1 MMNHSRFAVIALHEI
16 RTFSRSP
23 LFWIQVVL
31 VTLISLSLNPTAM
44 IPSAEGAASN
54 DADLF
59 VNSRYAI
66 AQFFSLSGFF
76 IYTFFLSI
84 LAGLSVI
91 RDDEANISALLNST
105 PLTSKTYV
113 WGKFSGILA
122 AIGLL
127 LALHI
132 MIHMLNMQF
141 GSIDDP
147 ALARGPFN
155 PGNYIIPAL
164 LFAAPGMILSA
175 GLSFAV
181 GTWTRKPMAVYAVP
195 TILFIVTIQFFF
207 NTPAD
212 GIPDFLNQ
220 MLLISDPSGV
230 RWLMQSV
237 FDIDRGILFY
247 NTAPLALDAT
257 FVMNRILIITLP
269 LLAVT
274 GAVWHHRKAVVQ
286 GRRQRSWMFWRK
298 NTTDQTIQNDAQSFL
313 QVKTL
318 GMSSHTPSFFA
329 SLWHI
334 TRIEAY
340 ILLRQPVLYLLILFT
355 IGMVMEMATEAGN
368 GPFGA
373 RAILSSGSMAVATLS
388 IASFLICLILLF
400 YAVES
405 YQREQSTQFQ
415 SILYTSPFRTGALLL
430 GKSLALFCV
439 CTAVLLILSLLIIA
453 IQVGQQGSIELMP
466 LFIIYGFLMMPT
478 FFFWNAFVVAITA
491 MARNR
496 YAIYG
501 ICLMVLGFSSYQ
513 HFQGNMTWLTN
524 WDLWGTLRWSEMGLF
539 ELNLIP
545 LIYNR
550 CFILSLAVLF
560 FAIAIMVFARTER
573 DATANVRR
581 RSISAQM
588 RYGFRLMPYMLLP
601 ILLGGFIGLQI
612 HNGFQGN
619 AVQQKAKRYWR
630 TNFATWHDFEPPA
643 ISYIDL
649 DIELAPEQRQM
660 TLTGAYRLVNHT
672 ANPMSELPFT
682 IGTSFGEVDWTLDG
696 YDVQPDDR
704 YGLHVL
710 TPAAPL
716 LPGDSI
722 TVGYA
727 YTAVYPD
734 GFTRNGGGMPHFI
747 LPSGVLLSTYR
758 GDFLPRPG
766 FDSARGLDQD
776 NYFEPA
782 NNENSATVSPPF
794 NTRVK
799 VRAPSDYTVNA
810 VGRKTQEVTQD
821 GYTTVTWESDY
832 PVRVLNVMAGKW
844 DVRQEGQTAVYFHPE
859 HDYNIETMLNT
870 LVAARENFSAWFYPY
885 PWQDLRINEFPN
897 LETNATAFPTNIS
910 FSESIGFLTRTDD
923 EHDLVSIVTAHEAA
937 HQWWGHLLSPQES
950 PGVDMLIEGMA
961 NYSALLLQEKLYGSE
976 ARINFALLLEE
987 QYVRQRRIDLEKPLV
1002 EDNGNSVSGEAITN
1016 NKGAWVMWML
1026 HQQFGATAMYSGL
1039 QSFISNNI
1047 NASNGPNIIDL
1058 IETLRPLAPDSVTY
1072 QAFIDQWFFDVVL
1085 PAFKLSQTTI
1095 EETDT
1100 GWQVT
1105 ALVENIGMGT
1115 VEIEVAAIAGE
1126 RFSREAASNYRE
1138 ARTSVTLTAGEGQ
1151 TVDWTLD
1158 FKPDRLVVD
1167 PDALVLQLSR
1177 ASAEVKVD

>member
-1 MMNHSRFAVIALHEI
+1 MNYTRFITIASHEF
-16 RTFSRSP
+16 RTLTRSP
-23 LFWIQVVL
+23 LFWIQIVL

-44 IPSAEGAASN
+44 IPSSETAGSS
-54 DADLF
+54 DTSLF
-59 VNSRYAI
+59 NNSRYAI

-105 PLTSKTYV
+105 PLTSQEYL
-113 WGKFSGILA
+113 WGKFTGILA

-132 MIHMLNMQF
+132 TIHMLNMQF

-147 ALARGPFN
+147 ALTRGPFQ

-164 LFAAPGMILSA
+164 LFAAPGMILCA
-175 GLSFAV
+175 GLAFAA
-181 GTWTRKPMAVYAVP
+181 GEWTRKPMAVYAVP
-195 TILFIVTIQFFF
+195 TVLFIVTIQYFF
-207 NTPAD
+207 NTPQD
-212 GIPDFLNQ
+212 SIPVFLNQ
-220 MLLISDPSGV
+220 LLLIGDPSGV

-237 FDIDRGILFY
+237 FEIDRGSSFY
-247 NTAPLALDAT
+247 NSAPLTMDAM

-274 GAVWHHRKAVVQ
+274 GAVWHHRKTAVQ
-286 GRRQRSWMFWRK
+286 GKRQRSWMFWRK
-298 NTTDQTIQNDAQSFL
+298 NTTDQTTQNDAQSFL

-355 IGMVMEMATEAGN
+355 IGMVMEMATEAGS

-373 RAILSSGSMAVATLS
+373 RAILSSGSMAVATIA
-388 IASFLICLILLF
+388 IASFLICLLLLF

-405 YQREQSTQFQ
+405 YQREKSTQFE
-415 SILYTSPFRTGALLL
+415 SILYASPFRTGALLL
-430 GKSLALFCV
+430 GKSLALFFICA
-439 CTAVLLILSLLIIA
+439 AVLLVLSLFIIA
-453 IQVGQQGSIELMP
+453 NLMGQQDASTELMP
-466 LFIIYGFLMMPT
+466 LFIIYGLLMMPT
-478 FFFWNAFVVAITA
+478 FFFWNAFIVAITA
-491 MARNR
+491 IVRNR

-501 ICLMVLGFSSYQ
+501 VCLMVLGFSSYQ

-524 WDLWGTLRWSEMGLF
+524 WDLWGALRWSEIGLF

-550 CFILSLAVLF
+550 LFILSLAVLF
-560 FAIAIMVFARTER
+560 FAIAVTVFARTER

-601 ILLGGFIGLQI
+601 VLLGGFISLQI
-612 HNGFQGN
+612 HNGFQGD
-619 AVQQKAKRYWR
+619 AVKQKAKRYWR

-649 DIELAPEQRQM
+649 DIELAPDQRQM
-660 TLTGAYRLVNHT
+660 TLSGAYRLVNHT
-672 ANPMSELPFT
+672 INPMQALPFT
-682 IGTSFGEVDWTLDG
+682 ISTSFGEVDWTLNG
-696 YDVQPDDR
+696 NDVQSDDR

-710 TPAAPL
+710 TPATPL

-766 FDSARGLDQD
+766 FDPTRGVDQE
-776 NYFEPA
+776 NYFEPETTEDPA
-782 NNENSATVSPPF
+782 PVSLPF
-794 NTRVK
+794 NTYVK

-844 DVRQEGQTAVYFHPE
+844 DVRQEGQTAVYFHPK
-859 HDYNIETMLNT
+859 HGYNTETMLHT
-870 LVAARENFSAWFYPY
+870 LVTARDKYSEWFYPY

-910 FSESIGFLTRTDD
+910 FSESIGFLTRADD
-923 EHDLVSIVTAHEAA
+923 EHNLVSIVTAHEAA
-937 HQWWGHLLSPQES
+937 HQWWGHLLSPKES

-961 NYSALLLQEKLYGSE
+961 NYSALLLQEDLYGSE

-987 QYVRQRRIDLEKPLV
+987 QYVQQRRVDREQPLT
-1002 EDNGNSVSGEAITN
+1002 EDNGNDVSGEAITN

-1026 HQQFGATAMYSGL
+1026 HRQLGPQIMFSGL
-1039 QSFISNNI
+1039 QSFISTNLNDTSGAGI
-1047 NASNGPNIIDL
+1047 NDL
-1058 IETLRPLAPDSVTY
+1058 LESLRPFAQDSVAY
-1072 QAFIDQWFFDVVL
+1072 QSFIDQWFFDVVL
-1085 PAFKLSQTTI
+1085 PEFKLSQTTI
-1095 EETDT
+1095 EATAT
-1100 GWQVT
+1100 GWEVT
-1105 ALVENIGMGT
+1105 TLIENMGT
-1115 VEIEVAAIAGE
+1115 GKVEVEVAAMQGE
-1126 RFSREAASNYRE
+1126 RFSKEASSAYQE
-1138 ARTSVTLTAGEGQ
+1138 ARIAVSLSAGENQ
-1151 TVDWTLD
+1151 VINWSLD
-1158 FKPDRLVVD
+1158 FKPDRLVTD
-1167 PDALVLQLSR
+1167 PDAQVLQLNR
-1177 ASAEVKVD
+1177 AAAEVEVN